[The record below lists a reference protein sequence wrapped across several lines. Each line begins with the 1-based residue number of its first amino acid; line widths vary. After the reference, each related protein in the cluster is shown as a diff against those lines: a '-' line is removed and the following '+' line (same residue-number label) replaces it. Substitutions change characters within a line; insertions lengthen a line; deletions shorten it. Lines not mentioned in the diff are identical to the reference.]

1 MSFCMLYT
9 DQALE
14 DGKIRLQKDC
24 QNPKPLASLAEQ
36 SHSLTKNV
44 FAQ

>member
-1 MSFCMLYT
+1 MLCT
-9 DQALE
+9 DQVLE

-24 QNPKPLASLAEQ
+24 QNPKPLASPAER
-36 SHSLTKNV
+36 SHGLTNKV